1 MIEIP
6 LDVCGHYS
14 SHKDFE
20 ISLYFSLSI
29 SWLIIHAREESK
41 VALYREKGEHDF
53 PNKTVSSF
61 TV

>member
-20 ISLYFSLSI
+20 ISLYFFSLNFVAYSI
-29 SWLIIHAREESK
+29 QEKRTR
-41 VALYREKGEHDF
+41 VALYREKGEHNF
-53 PNKTVSSF
+53 PNKTVSLI